1 MDSQTA
7 RDWLN
12 DAGDRKSSE
21 RGEAVDVLYREL
33 GNYEAIAKEVALS
46 PDRLSDLHKVFLLPD
61 GISWQVDEGKIRLGH
76 VQQISRLQGDE
87 QWLLAF
93 TIVQKKI
100 SVKDSKEIVD
110 AVVKKNRDLRDV
122 LHNMIGIRFDEPLPS
137 LLTGFTFEYRF
148 RVSRAA
154 WGKKLEWAD
163 FSLKAIEEATR
174 VDVDQ
179 MIGELASIVD
189 KWRSTRNSNQ
199 SKRTPLRDQIN
210 FQSDD

>member
-12 DAGDRKSSE
+12 DTGDRKPSE

-46 PDRLSDLHKVFLLPD
+46 PKRLRDLRRVFLLPE
-61 GISWQVDEGKIRLGH
+61 GIRWQVDEGKIRLGH

-93 TIVQKKI
+93 TIVQEKI
-100 SVKDSKEIVD
+100 SVKDSKELVS

-137 LLTGFTFEYRF
+137 LLEGFTFEYRF

-154 WGKKLEWAD
+154 WGKKLEWED
-163 FSLKAIEEATR
+163 FCHKAIEEATR
-174 VDVDQ
+174 ENVDQ
-179 MIGELASIVD
+179 MMGEIASIVD

>member
-12 DAGDRKSSE
+12 DTGDRKPSE

-46 PDRLSDLHKVFLLPD
+46 PKRLRDLRRVFLLPE
-61 GISWQVDEGKIRLGH
+61 GIRWQVDEGKIRLGH

-93 TIVQKKI
+93 TIVQEKI
-100 SVKDSKEIVD
+100 SVKDSKEVVS

-137 LLTGFTFEYRF
+137 LLEGFTFEYRF

-154 WGKKLEWAD
+154 WGKKLEWED
-163 FSLKAIEEATR
+163 FCHKAIEEATR
-174 VDVDQ
+174 ENVDQ
-179 MIGELASIVD
+179 MMGEIASIVD

>member
-93 TIVQKKI
+93 IIVQKKI
-100 SVKDSKEIVD
+100 SVKDSKEVVD

-154 WGKKLEWAD
+154 WGKKLKWED
-163 FSLKAIEEATR
+163 FCQKAIEEATR
-174 VDVDQ
+174 VDLDH
-179 MIGELASIVD
+179 IARELESLAH
-189 KWRSTRNSNQ
+189 Q
-199 SKRTPLRDQIN
+199 LRGC
-210 FQSDD
+210 

>member
-12 DAGDRKSSE
+12 DAGDRKPSE
-21 RGEAVDVLYREL
+21 LGEAVDVLYREL

-46 PDRLSDLHKVFLLPD
+46 PDRLSDLHKVFLLPE
-61 GISWQVDEGKIRLGH
+61 GIRWQFDEGKIRIGH
-76 VQQISRLQGDE
+76 VRQISRLQGDE

-93 TIVQKKI
+93 TIVQEKI
-100 SVKDSKEIVD
+100 SVKDSKEVVD

-137 LLTGFTFEYRF
+137 LLAGFTFEYRF

-154 WGKKLEWAD
+154 WGKKLKWED
-163 FSLKAIEEATR
+163 FCH
-174 VDVDQ
+174 
-179 MIGELASIVD
+179 
-189 KWRSTRNSNQ
+189 
-199 SKRTPLRDQIN
+199 
-210 FQSDD
+210 

>member
-1 MDSQTA
+1 MDYQTA

-12 DAGDRKSSE
+12 DAGDRKPSE

-46 PDRLSDLHKVFLLPD
+46 PDRLSDLHKVFLLPE
-61 GISWQVDEGKIRLGH
+61 GIRWQFDEGKIRIGH
-76 VQQISRLQGDE
+76 VRQISRLQGDE

-93 TIVQKKI
+93 TIVQEKI
-100 SVKDSKEIVD
+100 SVKDSKEVVD

-137 LLTGFTFEYRF
+137 LLAGFTFEYRF

-154 WGKKLEWAD
+154 WGKKLKWED
-163 FSLKAIEEATR
+163 FCH
-174 VDVDQ
+174 
-179 MIGELASIVD
+179 
-189 KWRSTRNSNQ
+189 
-199 SKRTPLRDQIN
+199 
-210 FQSDD
+210 